1 MSWAAA
7 EMAGAAMWDRR
18 CNRSLAR
25 ICERRF
31 LMPHVSFSRACGE
44 DGRQAAHRIFSSR
57 KTTIP
62 GVLAGHFGQTRSR
75 CEYELSVH
83 PNERVLVVQD
93 TTTIK
98 YTSHAATEGL
108 GPIHTSE
115 TGRGLHS
122 HAAMALPRHGPPL
135 GIVHLSVWARELAE
149 HGKRRNP
156 YARTRDPIEI
166 KESQKWID
174 GMWGA
179 EAALPE
185 HPLLVICDREAD
197 IFELFAAPRNDRTD
211 LLVRSRHPSRINV
224 DGQAR
229 SLPLPEALDAS
240 PLLGTM
246 QAQIP
251 RAPGRRARL
260 AMLELRVCR
269 VTIKPPTT
277 IAPPFDGGKHQ
288 SQSVYAVEAREIGAE
303 VAEPIHWVLLTTVPV
318 ATAAEAEEMVGCYTR
333 RWEIEELHLV
343 LKSGLRIEQLQFDD
357 AHSLK
362 NAIAALYVVAW
373 RVLYARDTA
382 RFTPDAPADRLVAPE
397 ELEVLEAIEDRSLT
411 TARDVTR
418 AIAHFGGFPRYPSAG
433 EPGLRTICAGLQ
445 RLEGAVIGFRAA
457 KRQQK
462 I

>member
-1 MSWAAA
+1 MSWAVA

-25 ICERRF
+25 ICQRRF
-31 LMPHVSFSRACGE
+31 LLPCVSFSRACGE
-44 DGRQAAHRIFSSR
+44 DGRQAAHRIFSSK
-57 KTTIP
+57 KTTVP

-75 CEYELSVH
+75 CECELSVH
-83 PNERVLVVQD
+83 PNERILVIQD

-98 YTSHAATEGL
+98 YTSHPAKEGL
-108 GPIHTSE
+108 GPIHTSDA
-115 TGRGLHS
+115 GRGLHS

-135 GIVHLSVWARELAE
+135 GLVHLSIWARKLAE
-149 HGKRRNP
+149 HGKTRNGGTR
-156 YARTRDPIEI
+156 ARDPIEI

-211 LLVRSRHPSRINV
+211 LLVRSNHPRRILV

-229 SLPLPEALDAS
+229 PMLLAEALDAS

-269 VTIKPPTT
+269 VTMKALPTL
-277 IAPPFDGGKHQ
+277 APPLDGGKYPD
-288 SQSVYAVEAREIGAE
+288 QSVYAVEAREIG
-303 VAEPIHWVLLTTVPV
+303 VDVPQPIHWVLLTTVPV
-318 ATAAEAEEMVGCYTR
+318 GTAAEAEEMVGCYTR
-333 RWEIEELHLV
+333 RWEIEEMHLV

-362 NAIAALYVVAW
+362 NALAALYVVAW
-373 RVLYARDTA
+373 RVLYTRDTA
-382 RFTPDAPADRLVAPE
+382 RFTPDAPAEGLVDPE
-397 ELEVLEAIEDRSLT
+397 ELEVLEAIEDRPLT

-433 EPGLRTICAGLQ
+433 EPGVRTICAGLQ

-457 KRQQK
+457 KRQLK